1 MCTACDET
9 YKIFTIEL
17 VTKDPVNTNM
27 ELFKEIAHRLFQNK
41 VISNIN
47 INNNKVYHADNKQVF
62 GFDVHLGNPKN
73 PSTINLAN
81 VEKALEGLVDQFDDY
96 SEMQIRLS

>member
-47 INNNKVYHADNKQVF
+47 INNNKVYHVDGKQIF
-62 GFDVHLGNPKN
+62 GFDIHLGNPKN
-73 PSTINLAN
+73 PLTVTLAN

-96 SEMQIRLS
+96 SEMQIKLS

>member
-17 VTKDPVNTNM
+17 VTKDCVNTNN
-27 ELFKEIAHRLFQNK
+27 H
-41 VISNIN
+41 
-47 INNNKVYHADNKQVF
+47 KVYPADNKQVF
-62 GFDVHLGNPKN
+62 GFDIHLGNPKN